1 MFCDGFYISIINRV
15 KEELTRLD
23 KLAEKRSLL
32 KPGLPVY
39 EIKDVDEPDLLRD
52 IYPYDEVPRIR
63 FDHKVVPFEPAEDMF
78 ITDTTFR
85 DGQQARPPY
94 TAEQIVDLFDLLH
107 RLGGPNGVIRRTEFF
122 LYSDRDKEAVEEC
135 LRREYRFPEITGWI
149 RAVKDE
155 LELVKATGIK
165 ETGIL
170 MSISDYHVFLKLGK
184 NRKQAA
190 EDYLEVV
197 RAALEVGIKPRCH
210 LEDITRADFYGFVIP
225 FAQQL
230 MRLAEDSEIPVKVRA
245 CDTLGY
251 GVTYPGAALPRSVP
265 KLIHGLI
272 HDGGV
277 PSAQLEWHGH
287 NDFHKVHINAAT
299 AWLYGCSGANGT
311 LLGFGERTGN
321 PPIEGLMMEYIGLT
335 GDTNG
340 TDTTV
345 ITEIADYFRDKLK
358 ARVSANYPF
367 VGADFN
373 TTRVGIHADG
383 VLKNPE
389 IYSIFDTEKILNSP
403 LDITISDKSGLAGI
417 AVWVNR
423 HLGLQGE
430 DMIDKRHPGIVRI
443 HEWVADQY
451 TKGRVTGI
459 SSEEMLLQARKF
471 LPDLFESDLDKLK
484 IKASEIATHLVED
497 AVETPEI
504 RSMDPAQQEPV
515 MHKILNENPFIQWI
529 YVTNLDGYL
538 LGSKN
543 IVHTEDKAK
552 YHSAG
557 IGDDLSD
564 RPWFIGPLKDGKV
577 FVTDFYISRYTGALC
592 ITVSAPIRDASEEI
606 VGIMGVDIRF
616 EELVKLE
623 EQE

>member
-1 MFCDGFYISIINRV
+1 
-15 KEELTRLD
+15 LTDLG
-23 KLAEKRSLL
+23 KFVEKRGLL

-39 EIKDVDEPDLLRD
+39 EIEDVDEPNLLRD
-52 IYPYDEVPRIR
+52 VYPYDEVPEIQ
-63 FDHKVVPFEPAEDMF
+63 FDHKILPLEPAEDMF

-85 DGQQARPPY
+85 DGQQARPLY
-94 TAEQIVDLFDLLH
+94 TVQQIADLFDFLH
-107 RLGGPNGVIRRTEFF
+107 RLGGPNGVIRQTEFY
-122 LYSDRDKEAVEEC
+122 LYSDRDREAVQEC
-135 LRREYRFPEITGWI
+135 FRREYRFPEITGWI

-155 LELVKATGIK
+155 LEIVKAMGIK

-170 MSISDYHVFLKLGK
+170 MSISDYHLFLKLGK
-184 NRKQAA
+184 NREQAT

-197 RAALEVGIKPRCH
+197 RTALEANIKPRCH
-210 LEDITRADFYGFVIP
+210 LEDITRADFYGFVVP
-225 FAQQL
+225 FVQKL
-230 MRLAEDSEIPVKVRA
+230 MRLAEDSAIPIKVRA

-272 HDGGV
+272 HEAGV
-277 PSAQLEWHGH
+277 PSEQLEWHGH

-321 PPIEGLMMEYIGLT
+321 PPIEGLVMEYIGLT

-340 TDTTV
+340 VDTTV
-345 ITEIADYFRDKLK
+345 ITEVGDYFRDRLH
-358 ARVSANYPF
+358 ARVPANYPF

-373 TTRVGIHADG
+373 TTRASIHADG
-383 VLKNPE
+383 VLKDPE
-389 IYSIFDTEKILNSP
+389 IYSIFDTEKIKRP
-403 LDITISDKSGLAGI
+403 LQVTVSHKSGLASI
-417 AVWVNR
+417 AVWVNT
-423 HLGLQGE
+423 HLDLEGE

-443 HEWVADQY
+443 HEWVEDQY
-451 TKGRVTGI
+451 AKGRITGI

-471 LPDLFESDLDKLK
+471 LPDRFESDLDKLK
-484 IKASEIATHLVED
+484 IKASEIAADLVEA
-497 AVETPEI
+497 AVEMPEI
-504 RSMDPAQQEPV
+504 RSMDPVQQESV
-515 MHKILNENPFIQWI
+515 MQKILNENPFIQWV

-538 LGSKN
+538 MTKN
-543 IVHTEDKAK
+543 IVHPEDRAK
-552 YHSAG
+552 YQHVG
-557 IGDDLSD
+557 MGDDHSD

-577 FVTDFYISRYTGALC
+577 FVTDFYTSRYTGALC